1 MDRVFCFLKSDCQET
16 SINFLYM
23 KYLEKQKPPKKEV
36 FEYPAVVKT
45 IALLTTLQRIQHQ
58 QSMLYLQ

>member
-1 MDRVFCFLKSDCQET
+1 
-16 SINFLYM
+16 M